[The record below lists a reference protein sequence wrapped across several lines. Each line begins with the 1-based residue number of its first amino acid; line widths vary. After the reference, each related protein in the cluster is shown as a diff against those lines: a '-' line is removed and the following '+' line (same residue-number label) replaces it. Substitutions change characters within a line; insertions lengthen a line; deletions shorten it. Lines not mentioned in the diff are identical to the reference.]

1 MTTVLMT
8 AFEPYDR
15 WQANASWLTVVEL
28 TSELPSEPKV
38 TTRLYPVD
46 FRAAKTKLQEDLT
59 ANYDYALHLGQAPGS
74 SQIRLEA
81 FGLNIGGSGRQRPD
95 EFHPLV
101 ADGPAA
107 YQSSLPLARWAGMI
121 RRAGVPAEVSYY
133 AGTYLCNATLYLSHF
148 FAQEMGLKTRSCF
161 IHLPLS
167 TTQAISERT
176 DTPSLPTSMA
186 QLAVRMILNDLAS
199 GEIYA

>member
-15 WQANASWLTVVEL
+15 WQANASWLTVIEL

-46 FRAAKTKLQEDLT
+46 FRAAKTKLQEDLA
-59 ANYDYALHLGQAPGS
+59 ANYDFALHLGQAPGS

-81 FGLNIGGSGRQRPD
+81 FGLNIGGSSRQAPD

-101 ADGPAA
+101 ADGPPA
-107 YQSSLPLARWAGMI
+107 YQSALPLARWATLI
-121 RRAGVPAEVSYY
+121 RRAGIPAQVSYH
-133 AGTYLCNATLYLSHF
+133 AGTFLCNATLYLSHY
-148 FAQEMGLKTRSCF
+148 FAEQMALKTRSCF

-167 TTQAISERT
+167 TNQAITERA

-186 QLAVRMILNDLAS
+186 QSAVRLILNDLAS
-199 GEIYA
+199 GEHLA